1 MILTLKKFHVINNVK
16 TFKPTYLEA
25 TLNWLRLYK
34 ILNGKPEKK
43 FAYNGE
49 IKNKAFTHVD
59 INSARECWE
68 AELRNKCDQG
78 AISCINVFV

>member
-1 MILTLKKFHVINNVK
+1 MLDIFHDINNVK
-16 TFKPTYLEA
+16 TFNQAYLEA
-25 TLNWLRLYK
+25 TLNWLRLYM
-34 ILNGKPEKK
+34 ILNGKSEKK

-59 INSARECWE
+59 IHSARECWE

-78 AISCINVFV
+78 AIKCINVVV